1 MTRLSRW
8 ISGLKV
14 VPIMHLDLA
23 THTPPTC
30 VFLAYSLFK
39 LGPLPSVPVM
49 SSATSWR
56 TIYHVI
62 LRASAL
68 KLQVPDHLMN
78 MPRRAW
84 QRRNILRAAANTSP
98 VARSK
103 AKLQK
108 QAFNAHREGR
118 SAGLLQEWPG
128 EDSSFS
134 CGSDSESDGD
144 YRERRPAARRIVPAD
159 GVHKVRD
166 IPSNISEC
174 LKLESDSDSDSD
186 IDSGYASLEDPD
198 ETADFYDDL
207 LERFREEGPTLANHG
222 DNTKKMIQEQEQKWR
237 EYGPVDSMCLNETKL
252 SSSTGS
258 ANTESSTRWRR
269 LANVTSR
276 YSRYTWFGG

>member
-1 MTRLSRW
+1 
-8 ISGLKV
+8 
-14 VPIMHLDLA
+14 
-23 THTPPTC
+23 
-30 VFLAYSLFK
+30 
-39 LGPLPSVPVM
+39 
-49 SSATSWR
+49 
-56 TIYHVI
+56 
-62 LRASAL
+62 
-68 KLQVPDHLMN
+68 

-84 QRRNILRAAANTSP
+84 QRRNILRAAASTSP
-98 VARSK
+98 ATSK

-144 YRERRPAARRIVPAD
+144 YHERRPAARRIVPAD
-159 GVHKVRD
+159 GVHKVRATD

-198 ETADFYDDL
+198 ERADFYDDL

-237 EYGPVDSMCLNETKL
+237 EYEPVDSRALMKL
-252 SSSTGS
+252 KSP
-258 ANTESSTRWRR
+258 
-269 LANVTSR
+269 LP
-276 YSRYTWFGG
+276 